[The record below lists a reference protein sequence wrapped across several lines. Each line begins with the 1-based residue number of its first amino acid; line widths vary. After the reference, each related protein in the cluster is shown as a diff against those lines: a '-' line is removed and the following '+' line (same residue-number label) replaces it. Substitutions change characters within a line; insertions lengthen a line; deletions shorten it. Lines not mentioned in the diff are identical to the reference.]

1 MTPQK
6 RLFTATVVLFLL
18 CIGLA
23 TTAKADTVFNFDQL
37 SPTGGGAMTILTL
50 TSGGVTMTITRESGG
65 AFDIFNNNNEPGLP
79 EVWGPRSLAP
89 WTSVNNAFIAN
100 FSQAMSGISIEMG
113 DFGQDGDLTIL
124 QAFSGLDGTGT
135 LLGTANASLAA
146 GGVAFTFVNLS
157 LPTAEIRSIRF
168 IGGSANYPNSVLYD
182 NIAMTLA
189 PPQAIPEPT
198 TIVLLS
204 VGLGG
209 MALKRFRSRKTASHQ
224 TTAPTML

>member
-6 RLFTATVVLFLL
+6 RLFTATVVVAFL
-18 CIGLA
+18 CFASA
-23 TTAKADTVFNFDQL
+23 TTAKAEIFNFDQL
-37 SPTGGGAMTILTL
+37 SPTGGGALTTLTL

-89 WTSVNNAFIAN
+89 WTSVDNAFIAN
-100 FSQAMSGISIEMG
+100 FSQAVSGISIEMG
-113 DFGQDGDLTIL
+113 DFGQDADVTIL
-124 QAFSGLDGTGT
+124 EAFSGLDGTGT
-135 LLGTANASLAA
+135 LLGTANASLAG

-157 LPTAEIRSIRF
+157 LPTSQIQSIRF
-168 IGGSANYPNSVLYD
+168 IGGSVNFPNSVLYD
-182 NIAMTLA
+182 NITVSVA
-189 PPQAIPEPT
+189 PQAIPEPT
-198 TIVLLS
+198 TIVLLG